1 MKYQVF
7 YKPSAAK
14 ELNELPKKFQKKAI
28 EAVNALENGD
38 FFKTEKM
45 RGTPNF
51 YRSKRAW
58 PYRILFTIEGTII
71 RVIAIAHRQG
81 VYK

>member
-7 YKPSAAK
+7 YKPSAIK
-14 ELNELPKKFQKKAI
+14 ELEELPKKFRQKAI
-28 EAVNALENGD
+28 DAVVALESGD
-38 FFKTEKM
+38 FYKVEKM

-58 PYRILFTIEGTII
+58 PYRILFTIEEGII
-71 RVIAIAHRQG
+71 RIAAIAHRQG